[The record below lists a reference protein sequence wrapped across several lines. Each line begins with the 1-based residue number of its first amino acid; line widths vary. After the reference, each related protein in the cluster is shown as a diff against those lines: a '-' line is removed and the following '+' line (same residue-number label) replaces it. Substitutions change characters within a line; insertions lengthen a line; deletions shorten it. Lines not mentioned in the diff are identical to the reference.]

1 MTEAVDETSLL
12 EVAQALVDLATERG
26 IALRL
31 LGGLAIRLL
40 TPELP
45 PRTRTGQDLDFGARG
60 SERRALTDLLGEQGY
75 APDRNFNALYGNKQL
90 YFANPDTSLAVD
102 VLIDKI
108 AMCHTFSFADRLTR
122 MPYTLDPLDLLL
134 SKLQI
139 IELNEKDA
147 DDCLR
152 LLVSFPLADSDEPAT
167 MDLRVFRSLV
177 GDDWGWWK
185 TVTLNLDRLQALL
198 DGGAR
203 PAIEGGRLDPRAQ
216 LATLAQAAQDAP
228 KSRRWKLRSRVG
240 ERKRWYELPEETP
253 HHD

>member
-1 MTEAVDETSLL
+1 MTDAVDEASLL
-12 EVAQALVDLATERG
+12 ESAQALVDRASARG

-45 PRTRTGQDLDFGARG
+45 ARTRAGQDLDFGARG
-60 SERRALTDLLGEQGY
+60 SDRRPLTDLLGEQGY
-75 APDRNFNALYGNKQL
+75 VPDRNFNALYGNKQL
-90 YFANPDTSLAVD
+90 YFANPDTGLAVD

-108 AMCHTFSFADRLTR
+108 AMCHTFSFAERLTR

-147 DDCLR
+147 ADCLR
-152 LLVSFPLADSDEPAT
+152 LLVSFPLADSDEPGT

-177 GDDWGWWK
+177 GDDWGWFK
-185 TVTLNLDRLQALL
+185 TVTLNLERMQALL
-198 DGGAR
+198 NGSDGLAM
-203 PAIEGGRLDPRAQ
+203 EGGRLDPRVQ
-216 LATLAQAAQDAP
+216 LATLAQAAQEAP
-228 KSRRWKLRSRVG
+228 KSRRWKLRARVG